1 MGAALHSIDSN
12 QSTAERR
19 EHTTVTPF
27 ERPTEAVLARAAG
40 QIAYLEATTAH
51 LAAEVRLLRDALAR
65 SEHKIRCQEQLL
77 RNAMLRESALRTQM
91 TEGMK

>member
-1 MGAALHSIDSN
+1 MGAALHSIETN
-12 QSTAERR
+12 QTTAERR

-27 ERPTEAVLARAAG
+27 ERPTEATLARAAG

-51 LAAEVRLLRDALAR
+51 LAAELRLLREALAR

-77 RNAMLRESALRTQM
+77 RNAMRRESAIRTQI
-91 TEGMK
+91 TEGIR